1 MPAGKKTYLLLL
13 VALWMILGTGSA
25 MAQMNFDYTEGKF
38 LIKGRISDLKSEQG
52 ITNANIWITNRKKG
66 VVSDVNGEF
75 TMYVYPTD
83 TLKFS
88 SLGYINK
95 TIPISAIP
103 ERDRYTIAIQL
114 VPDIYSLSQ
123 VTIYPFHDRDGF
135 IQAFLKGTGTYKNY
149 YIPGY
154 EPSKYAHK
162 EKTKFYNP
170 ISSIYDRIQRGKRA
184 GNVDFKPNE

>member
-38 LIKGRISDLKSEQG
+38 MIKGRISDLKSEQG
-52 ITNANIWITNRKKG
+52 VANSNIWITNRSKG
-66 VVSDVNGEF
+66 VVAEADGTF

-83 TLKFS
+83 TLRFS
-88 SLGYINK
+88 SVGYINK
-95 TIPISAIP
+95 TIPVSAIP
-103 ERDRYTIAIQL
+103 ERDRYTISIQL
-114 VPDIYSLSQ
+114 VPDIYSLHQ

-135 IQAFLKGTGTYKNY
+135 IQAFLKGTGTSKNY

-154 EPSKYAHK
+154 EPSKYPHR
-162 EKTKFYNP
+162 EKTKFFNP
-170 ISSIYDRIQRGKRA
+170 ISSIYDRIQKGKRA
-184 GNVDFKPNE
+184 ANPDFKPND